1 VSRIAVD
8 LEHTIVNIIIANAA
22 VAIVVLNRYCD
33 RMADTHRRAGSAR
46 RDLATAWRTSSWR
59 QKRTRRPGGRP
70 RWFSTRPFC
79 RMYDDDVKNV
89 GVWYRVR
96 TDTDTITGT
105 AEVAKR
111 GRDQEQLDNSTQ
123 SDRLRSI
130 ATRNVT
136 VRGAAVLLRLQQI
149 K

>member
-1 VSRIAVD
+1 
-8 LEHTIVNIIIANAA
+8 
-22 VAIVVLNRYCD
+22 
-33 RMADTHRRAGSAR
+33 
-46 RDLATAWRTSSWR
+46 
-59 QKRTRRPGGRP
+59 
-70 RWFSTRPFC
+70 
-79 RMYDDDVKNV
+79 MYDDDVQNV

-111 GRDQEQLDNSTQ
+111 GRDQEQLNNSTQ